1 MKIVRIF
8 IVIVIFI
15 LFCWLTWW
23 VSPFL
28 AIVRFVETKGSS
40 MPPTGYLLLE
50 QEDYIRLRFR
60 VIEDIQFGLPG
71 VLAAWPYVLFGVI
84 LGLTIGYVLGELAR
98 RKLAIEVASEEAVNR
113 ASHILVEAKNLNN
126 QAESK
131 LLQAERQKEDTLQ
144 MFKRLMQEL
153 EECRSVRANA
163 DKQIRIYE
171 EKLGEAEK
179 NKRELLRAKETIRK
193 LVGKIS
199 RLKKETTEK
208 ECQAGKEEKE
218 LTLDAS

>member
-1 MKIVRIF
+1 
-8 IVIVIFI
+8 
-15 LFCWLTWW
+15 
-23 VSPFL
+23 
-28 AIVRFVETKGSS
+28 

-113 ASHILVEAKNLNN
+113 ASHIMAEANNLNN

-144 MFKRLMQEL
+144 MFKRLMKEL

-163 DKQIRIYE
+163 DEQIRIYE

-179 NKRELLRAKETIRK
+179 NRRELLRAKETIRK
-193 LVGKIS
+193 LVEKIS
-199 RLKKETTEK
+199 RLKKEKTEE